1 MNYTQQ
7 KNGLNNLFT
16 EQLTT
21 AQQTYAQSKIQK
33 DGQIEQQLNEIQA
46 TLARMNTLHKQVA
59 DEIETTTA
67 QIQVAVAANEVTTT
81 PDQSEENK
89 EFTADQMMKDAQSL
103 YDKHRILLVI
113 KIGIVLLILL
123 KGNTVFESYKYV
135 FVGLSFACIF
145 AYMMFLTFS

>member
-7 KNGLNNLFT
+7 KNMLNNRFT
-16 EQLTT
+16 EQLNT
-21 AQQTYAQSKIQK
+21 AQQMYAQSKIQE
-33 DGQIEQQLNEIQA
+33 DGQIEQQLDEIKT
-46 TLARMNTLHKQVA
+46 TLAQMETLHEQIA

-67 QIQVAVAANEVTTT
+67 QIQQAVLENDVTVT

-123 KGNTVFESYKYV
+123 KGNTVYESYKYV
-135 FVGLSFACIF
+135 FVGASLACIF
-145 AYMMFLTFS
+145 VYMMFLAFF